1 MRILMA
7 QMTENSYRAEVE
19 AFRANMSRGPES
31 RGAKRTLYGRGTNWY
46 SVCAEPGLKLY
57 CLMENLYL
65 KAFQNSHASFKFYG
79 AANPGSVEP
88 FGQIINATQLD
99 FIDSYNS
106 ANGRVGLGFPQDQ
119 PVTVTL
125 TQLNNALATM
135 AATGFN
141 SKGLD
146 EQRTAVGRVVI
157 GIIEAAR
164 FKDVE
169 DHVVAGT
176 QITDRN
182 WPNHA
187 DQAAVMIQ
195 AP

>member
-1 MRILMA
+1 M
-7 QMTENSYRAEVE
+7 
-19 AFRANMSRGPES
+19 
-31 RGAKRTLYGRGTNWY
+31 
-46 SVCAEPGLKLY
+46 
-57 CLMENLYL
+57 
-65 KAFQNSHASFKFYG
+65 
-79 AANPGSVEP
+79 
-88 FGQIINATQLD
+88 
-99 FIDSYNS
+99 
-106 ANGRVGLGFPQDQ
+106 
-119 PVTVTL
+119 TVTL

-157 GIIEAAR
+157 GIIEATR

>member
-1 MRILMA
+1 
-7 QMTENSYRAEVE
+7 
-19 AFRANMSRGPES
+19 
-31 RGAKRTLYGRGTNWY
+31 
-46 SVCAEPGLKLY
+46 
-57 CLMENLYL
+57 
-65 KAFQNSHASFKFYG
+65 
-79 AANPGSVEP
+79 
-88 FGQIINATQLD
+88 
-99 FIDSYNS
+99 
-106 ANGRVGLGFPQDQ
+106 
-119 PVTVTL
+119 VTVTL

-135 AATGFN
+135 VAAGFN
-141 SKGLD
+141 TKD
-146 EQRTAVGRVVI
+146 MAEQRAAVGRVVI

>member
-1 MRILMA
+1 MA

-19 AFRANMSRGPES
+19 AFRADMSRGPAS

-46 SVCAEPGLKLY
+46 SMRAEPGLKLF

-79 AANPGSVEP
+79 APSPGSVEP

-99 FIDSYNS
+99 FLDSYNS
-106 ANGRVGLGFPQDQ
+106 AGGRVGLGFPQDQ

-135 AATGFN
+135 VATGFN
-141 SKGLD
+141 TKD
-146 EQRTAVGRVVI
+146 MAEQRAAVGRVVI

-182 WPNHA
+182 SPNHA

>member
-1 MRILMA
+1 MA

-19 AFRANMSRGPES
+19 AFRADMSRGPAS
-31 RGAKRTLYGRGTNWY
+31 RGAKRTLYGKGTNWY
-46 SVCAEPGLKLY
+46 SVRAEPGLKLY

-79 AANPGSVEP
+79 AVSPGSVEP
-88 FGQIINATQLD
+88 FGQIINATELS
-99 FIDSYNS
+99 FLDSYNS
-106 ANGRVGLGFPQDQ
+106 SGNRAGLGCPQDQ

-125 TQLNNALATM
+125 TQLNNALETM
-135 AATGFN
+135 AAAGFN
-141 SKGLD
+141 TKD
-146 EQRTAVGRVVI
+146 VEEQRIAVARVVI

-176 QITDRN
+176 KITDRN
-182 WPNHA
+182 WPNHK
-187 DQAAVMIQ
+187 DKAAVMIQ